1 MDKRLGSGG
10 ILRFLPMIGMM
21 AAILVA
27 ASLPGRFLPF
37 LRYHNLDKICHAL
50 AYAALAASCLF
61 AFQPLFKKHP
71 LLASLLVV
79 AICLGYG
86 FAEEAYQS
94 LIPRRVTDSRDV
106 MADLLGA
113 TMVVVF
119 RQLILLRKRPD

>member
-1 MDKRLGSGG
+1 MDKRPGSGG

-27 ASLPGRFLPF
+27 ASLPGRLLPF

-61 AFQPLFKKHP
+61 AFQPLAKKHP
-71 LLASLLVV
+71 VLASLLVIS
-79 AICLGYG
+79 ICLGYG

-94 LIPRRVTDSRDV
+94 LIPRRVTDSRDI

-113 TMVVVF
+113 TMVVAV
-119 RQLILLRKRPD
+119 RQLSRCKK

>member
-1 MDKRLGSGG
+1 VEKWLGSGK

-21 AAILVA
+21 AAIFVA
-27 ASLPGRFLPF
+27 ASLPGRLLPF

-61 AFQPLFKKHP
+61 AFHPLSRKHP
-71 LLASLLVV
+71 FLASLLVIS
-79 AICLGYG
+79 ICLGYG

-113 TMVVVF
+113 TIVVVG
-119 RQLILLRKRPD
+119 RQLSLLRKKPK